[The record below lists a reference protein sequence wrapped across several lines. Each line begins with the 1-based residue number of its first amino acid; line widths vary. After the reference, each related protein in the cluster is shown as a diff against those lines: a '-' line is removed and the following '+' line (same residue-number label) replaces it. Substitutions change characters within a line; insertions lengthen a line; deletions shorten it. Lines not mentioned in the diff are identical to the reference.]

1 MFWSRSS
8 LWVRGKKEEEQ
19 MSKQVCP
26 VCHAPLVVS
35 ERPDATQYKCTKCS
49 YQRTE
54 KHKTV
59 SEGSDK
65 APLTLLHD

>member
-1 MFWSRSS
+1 
-8 LWVRGKKEEEQ
+8 